1 MYWEE
6 SYLESY
12 LPDRNQATD
21 YPSYLYE
28 KTRVPKMGGTGDYAS
43 VDQVYGGCDLRLADG
58 DGASF
63 F

>member
-21 YPSYLYE
+21 YPGYLYE
-28 KTRVPKMGGTGDYAS
+28 KTRVPKMGGTGELC
-43 VDQVYGGCDLRLADG
+43 VCG
-58 DGASF
+58 
-63 F
+63 